1 MQQLMSNL
9 KQLLT
14 VKKSTSLTKMHQKLL
29 TMLKLISMGRKK
41 LPTTFTKT
49 KMIRLSLY
57 LFHQLWILILRCQQ
71 ELKVILLQ
79 LSWILNC
86 QQSFQMFLFLRS
98 QQRFQVFLLSKNQQ
112 SDNIIIKMY
121 CSEN

>member
-41 LPTTFTKT
+41 LPTTFTLT
-49 KMIRLSLY
+49 KIMRLSLY

-79 LSWILNC
+79 LSRILNC

-121 CSEN
+121 CLEN